1 MSISRILKKVAEK
14 SNGKMRIV
22 KVPPEKRPTA
32 ESLEKLERE
41 IGAQIDVNRAM
52 EHRSYINASKK
63 IVEAIISL
71 YRKGIITIKNYTEKL
86 MDSEVLQ
93 SMISSKC
100 IRLTEKG
107 YKKLTGEFASP
118 HSYIRIPVYY
128 RMFYYPIFNLRDI
141 LVYSVLRQYTKAG
154 YECLLK

>member
-1 MSISRILKKVAEK
+1 MSISRILKKVVEK

-63 IVEAIISL
+63 
-71 YRKGIITIKNYTEKL
+71 
-86 MDSEVLQ
+86 
-93 SMISSKC
+93 
-100 IRLTEKG
+100 
-107 YKKLTGEFASP
+107 
-118 HSYIRIPVYY
+118 
-128 RMFYYPIFNLRDI
+128 
-141 LVYSVLRQYTKAG
+141 
-154 YECLLK
+154 